1 MNERQ
6 LKEIAWALL
15 YARLFKHGANGHN
28 ALLIMADLA
37 TEAGYEL
44 EVSIDAVAKEADG
57 HNCAWVT
64 GCRFVLSKAGAPV
77 LELDDLI
84 SDA

>member
-1 MNERQ
+1 
-6 LKEIAWALL
+6 
-15 YARLFKHGANGHN
+15 
-28 ALLIMADLA
+28 MADLA

-44 EVSIDAVAKEADG
+44 EVSIDAVAQEADG

-77 LELDDLI
+77 LKLDDLI